1 MFTAITTSHQRCISL
16 VGIPLSY
23 EGFNRKV
30 LTTINIIITMED
42 ELRRL
47 HELLEIAQEKIH
59 KLEREREE
67 LDWERVERFSEC
79 LEADNLFR
87 EKGDALETTREEVA
101 DIRKNIDSLLGP

>member
-1 MFTAITTSHQRCISL
+1 MS
-16 VGIPLSY
+16 
-23 EGFNRKV
+23 
-30 LTTINIIITMED
+30 D

-67 LDWERVERFSEC
+67 LDWERAEKFGEYLKVDR
-79 LEADNLFR
+79 LFR
-87 EKGDALETTREEVA
+87 EKGEALEAMREEVG